1 MSTWEIIIGAAIPSI
16 VAAIFAVITWIASRV
31 RVRLDAFLNT
41 QEKREIARI
50 VVRSIEQTVQTLHG
64 QEKLA
69 QALLY
74 FQSLAEERG
83 ITISETEAKLL
94 IEAEVNTMNGE
105 GALLIESEPGEGEDF
120 GGVGEV

>member
-50 VVRSIEQTVQTLHG
+50 VVRSIEQTVQSLHG

-105 GALLIESEPGEGEDF
+105 GALLIESEPDGEDF
-120 GGVGEV
+120 GSVGEV

>member
-50 VVRSIEQTVQTLHG
+50 VVRSIEQTVQSLHG

-105 GALLIESEPGEGEDF
+105 GALLIESEPEKGEDF

>member
-16 VAAIFAVITWIASRV
+16 VAAIFAVITWIALRV

-105 GALLIESEPGEGEDF
+105 GALLIESEPEKGEDF

>member
-50 VVRSIEQTVQTLHG
+50 VVRSIEQTVQSLHG

-105 GALLIESEPGEGEDF
+105 GALLVETEPDGEDF
-120 GGVGEV
+120 GRVGEV

>member
-50 VVRSIEQTVQTLHG
+50 VVRSIEQTVQSLHG

-105 GALLIESEPGEGEDF
+105 GALLVETEPDGEDF
-120 GGVGEV
+120 GSVGEV

>member
-50 VVRSIEQTVQTLHG
+50 VVRSIEQTVQSLHG

-105 GALLIESEPGEGEDF
+105 GALLVETEPDGEDF
-120 GGVGEV
+120 GNVGEV

>member
-50 VVRSIEQTVQTLHG
+50 VVRSIEQTVQSLHG

-105 GALLIESEPGEGEDF
+105 GALLVETEPDGEDF
-120 GGVGEV
+120 GGIGEV

>member
-16 VAAIFAVITWIASRV
+16 VAAIFAVITWIASRI

-41 QEKREIARI
+41 KEKREIARI
-50 VVRSIEQTVQTLHG
+50 VVRSIEQTVQNLHG

-83 ITISETEAKLL
+83 INISETEAKLL
-94 IEAEVNTMNGE
+94 IEAEVNTMNNE
-105 GALLIESEPGEGEDF
+105 QAVFIDEPQEETSEE
-120 GGVGEV
+120 